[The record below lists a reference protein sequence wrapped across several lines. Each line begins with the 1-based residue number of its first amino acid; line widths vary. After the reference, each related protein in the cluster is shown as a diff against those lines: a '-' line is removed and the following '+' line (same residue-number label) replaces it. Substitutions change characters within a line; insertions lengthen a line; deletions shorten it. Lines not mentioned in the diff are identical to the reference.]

1 MLFFAG
7 PFLENCLV
15 PVSADVGVEEFYT
28 VVVMER
34 SLLVLSWA
42 PGLQQSGPLCSAC
55 SDDGGL
61 VLGLKI

>member
-1 MLFFAG
+1 M
-7 PFLENCLV
+7 
-15 PVSADVGVEEFYT
+15 PVSAVVGVEEFYT

-55 SDDGGL
+55 SDDAGL